1 MLTHAR
7 LWAAID
13 ALAARHH
20 MSPSA
25 LAKSAGLDPT
35 TFNPSKRV
43 SPSGREHWPTTES
56 LAKVLAATGATFDDF
71 ATLMRTVEGVGASL
85 AQPFPLIGLTQAG
98 VGGFFDDGGAPTGG
112 NWDEIRLP
120 EVADAAAY
128 ALEVTGDAMLPLY
141 RSGDILIVSPNADV
155 RPGDRVLLRTFAGA
169 VTAWVLKRRTARAL
183 TLSAIDGTDPRHTL
197 PLAEVD
203 WLARIIW
210 ASQ

>member
-7 LWAAID
+7 LRAAID
-13 ALAARHH
+13 ALAARHD

-35 TFNPSKRV
+35 AFNPSKRH
-43 SPSGREHWPTTES
+43 SPSGRERWPTTES

-71 ATLMRTVEGVGASL
+71 ATLMRAVEGAEPSP

-98 VGGFFDDGGAPTGG
+98 VGGFFDDGGAPTGRG
-112 NWDEIRLP
+112 WDEIRFP
-120 EVADAAAY
+120 EVGDDAAY
-128 ALEVTGDAMLPLY
+128 ALEVTGNAMLPLY
-141 RSGDILIVSPNADV
+141 RAGDILIVSPNADV

-169 VTAWVLKRRTARAL
+169 VTAWVLKRRNVRRL
-183 TLSAIDGTDPRHTL
+183 TLAAIDGSTPPHTV
-197 PLAEVD
+197 PLAEID

>member
-13 ALAARHH
+13 ALAALHH

-43 SPSGREHWPTTES
+43 LPSGRERWPTTES
-56 LAKVLAATGATFDDF
+56 LAKVLAATGATFDDL
-71 ATLMRTVEGVGASL
+71 ATLIRTVDGAGARL

-98 VGGFFDDGGAPTGG
+98 VGGFFDDGGAPAGHG
-112 NWDEIRLP
+112 WDEIRFP
-120 EVADAAAY
+120 EVADDDAY
-128 ALEVTGDAMLPLY
+128 ALEVAGDAMLPLY
-141 RSGDILIVSPNADV
+141 RPGDILIVSPNAEV

-169 VTAWVLKRRTARAL
+169 VTAWVLKRRTARTL
-183 TLSAIDGTDPRHTL
+183 TLSAIEDTGSRHTI
-197 PLAEVD
+197 PRAEID
-203 WLARIIW
+203 WLARIVW